1 MAFRSSF
8 ERAYGFEL
16 LDDLHNFFPELMYD
30 NELFD
35 NEMAAYM
42 RYRVRTL
49 FPQAYTRHENIY
61 NIYER
66 VNRRR
71 NFATWRETYTPII
84 ATPPPRRP
92 RPGSFRV
99 RVGGDHTDSEIQDIS
114 GAEVPVL
121 ETPPP
126 VARFLGVNTLGT
138 RLGRNRDNWFAS
150 GFPTERTSWFASGLP
165 ITPQQAMEPIPLLF
179 PEENNA
185 FTQGMLNLLNV
196 GIRGTGGLYQD
207 VEVAPTTEQI
217 TTGSETRAAAD
228 VSAETVCAIC
238 MDHGNEETAWRV
250 LRCSHMYHADCIDMW
265 FQNHVACPVCR
276 TDIRTYSNTDSR
288 A

>member
-1 MAFRSSF
+1 MAFRSRF

-35 NEMAAYM
+35 TEMTAYM
-42 RYRVRTL
+42 RHRVRTL

-71 NFATWRETYTPII
+71 SFATWRETYTPVV
-84 ATPPPRRP
+84 AVPPPPRP
-92 RPGSFRV
+92 RARAASQEQTEDV
-99 RVGGDHTDSEIQDIS
+99 S

-126 VARFLGVNTLGT
+126 ARRLLGINTLGGY
-138 RLGRNRDNWFAS
+138 RRPDRNQVSWFAS
-150 GFPTERTSWFASGLP
+150 GFP
-165 ITPQQAMEPIPLLF
+165 PQQTMEPIPLLF
-179 PEENNA
+179 SEDNTLTN
-185 FTQGMLNLLNV
+185 GLLNLLNI
-196 GIRGTGGLYQD
+196 GLGGAGAGAGAAGALFQD
-207 VEVAPTTEQI
+207 VMVAPSAEQI
-217 TTGSETRAAAD
+217 AAGSETRAAAD

-238 MDHGNEETAWRV
+238 MDHGNEETPWRV

-265 FQNHVACPVCR
+265 FQSHVACPVCR
-276 TDIRTYSNTDSR
+276 TDIRNFSERNERS
-288 A
+288 

>member
-1 MAFRSSF
+1 MAFRSRF

-42 RYRVRTL
+42 RHRVRTL

-71 NFATWRETYTPII
+71 SFATWRETYTPAI
-84 ATPPPRRP
+84 AAPPPRRP
-92 RPGSFRV
+92 SPASFHV
-99 RVGGDHTDSEIQDIS
+99 RVGGDRADSETQDVS

-126 VARFLGVNTLGT
+126 TRRLLGVNTLGGY
-138 RLGRNRDNWFAS
+138 RRPERNQVSWFAS
-150 GFPTERTSWFASGLP
+150 GFPIEIPR
-165 ITPQQAMEPIPLLF
+165 QQAMEPIPLLF
-179 PEENNA
+179 PEDNSLTN
-185 FTQGMLNLLNV
+185 GLLNLLNI
-196 GIRGTGGLYQD
+196 GFTGAGAGAGALFQD
-207 VEVAPTTEQI
+207 VAVAPTDEQI
-217 TTGSETRAAAD
+217 AAGSEIRAAAD

-250 LRCSHMYHADCIDMW
+250 LRCSHMYHTACIDMW

-276 TDIRTYSNTDSR
+276 TDIRTYSTDTR
-288 A
+288 T